1 MSILLFGNAFVKVFF
16 YIYIF
21 TLKVVVGR
29 FIVMLI
35 RLDRPSLVKDIHT
48 QMKF

>member
-1 MSILLFGNAFVKVFF
+1 VKVFF

-35 RLDRPSLVKDIHT
+35 RLDRPLSLVKDIHT